1 MADLTA
7 KKSDFITRQVQAVTD
22 FMHALEDLRNLDEEH
37 TNNGYG
43 AGPNAIVDAD
53 AQGDNAHMDA
63 ALVSNVITSTRAI
76 DAFMVGAFHD
86 DVLAQAAR

>member
-22 FMHALEDLRNLDEEH
+22 FMHALEDLRALDIEH

-43 AGPNAIVDAD
+43 GGANAITDEDAS
-53 AQGDNAHMDA
+53 GDNAHMSA
-63 ALVSNVITSTRAI
+63 NLVNNVITSTRAI
-76 DAFMVGAFHD
+76 DTFMVNGFHD

>member
-1 MADLTA
+1 MADLSA
-7 KKSDFITRQVQAVTD
+7 KKSDFITRQVQAVTT
-22 FMHALEDLRNLDEEH
+22 FMRTLDTLRALDDEH

-63 ALVSNVITSTRAI
+63 ALVNNVITSTRAI
-76 DAFMVGAFHD
+76 DAFMVSNFHD